1 MRDDIPGKLRERNL
15 RATPQR
21 RAILAALEAD
31 GGHLTAD
38 EVYERARGELPEL
51 ARATVYNT
59 LEEFLRVGLVQPL
72 GRPGAVRYETN
83 VEPHEHFR
91 CVTCERVYDVY
102 PPRDDWH
109 GLAGEGFVVERSHTV
124 FEGTCPDCVALE
136 RDAGGQPGSPAA
148 T

>member
-1 MRDDIPGKLRERNL
+1 MPDEIPTKLRARDL

-31 GGHLTAD
+31 TGHLTAE
-38 EVYERARGELPEL
+38 EVYERARGQLPEL

-83 VEPHEHFR
+83 VEPHQHFR
-91 CVTCERVYDVY
+91 CLTCERLFDVY
-102 PPRDDWH
+102 PPGDDWH
-109 GLAGEGFVVERSHTV
+109 GLASQGFVVERSQTM
-124 FEGTCPDCVALE
+124 FEGTCPDCAAPE
-136 RDAGGQPGSPAA
+136 RGSRGRPGEGRP
-148 T
+148 